1 MPYVS
6 PYILHT
12 CFCILLYLR
21 TQPHTHTFTNTLSH
35 SRVHSAFFCV
45 AAGGAGGGAA
55 GMGAGWGGGEGWANL
70 GRGAGMHTD
79 RDQLSSLNSDMSLDA
94 SVLLNSHISDNENI
108 SQFFQMHIQSSYHDL
123 NSFISAYRNSSQPL
137 MLSLNIQSLSSKYE
151 HLKIFI

>member
-12 CFCILLYLR
+12 CFCILVYLR

-45 AAGGAGGGAA
+45 AAGG
-55 GMGAGWGGGEGWANL
+55 GWGGARRGWGRGGGGGESWANL

-94 SVLLNSHISDNENI
+94 SVLLNSHISDEKI
-108 SQFFQMHIQSSYHDL
+108 L
-123 NSFISAYRNSSQPL
+123 ANSSKRISNL
-137 MLSLNIQSLSSKYE
+137 LIMT
-151 HLKIFI
+151 